1 MERPDVEARKKKER
15 QLFELE
21 DDYRL
26 GKKFFEQVQEETYSD
41 YLELSRFIDQ
51 EEDLRLELLRRN
63 SDLSLGGA
71 SFVRDLTGHRL
82 EAREVYQAR
91 SRSLEQIEDDYDRSF
106 KRQSNQLE
114 DEIERLGKTNDDN
127 Y

>member
-26 GKKFFEQVQEETYSD
+26 GKKFFEQVQEETYAD

-51 EEDLRLELLRRN
+51 EEDLRLELLHRN
-63 SDLSLGGA
+63 SDLSLGEV
-71 SFVRDLTGHRL
+71 SFLRDLAGQRL

-106 KRQSNQLE
+106 KKECNQLE

-127 Y
+127 